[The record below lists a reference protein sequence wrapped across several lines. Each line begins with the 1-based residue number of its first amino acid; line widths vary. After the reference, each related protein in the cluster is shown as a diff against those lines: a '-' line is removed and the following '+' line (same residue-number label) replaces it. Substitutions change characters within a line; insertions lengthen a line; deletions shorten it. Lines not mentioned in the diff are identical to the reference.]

1 MVTTWGFFAANQW
14 HLPSNGKTIDSWD
27 PTQGDVWSRIADCA
41 LEDVDVAVN
50 AAQQAYECGEYA
62 AMNAAARGRLLL
74 RFSAA
79 IRANADRLSKAE
91 TKDNGKDR
99 AGMLSALDGWL
110 VDSFDYYAGLA
121 DKIEGAMIPVD
132 VPNVLNYTRREPF
145 GVVACVTAWN
155 SPLLIAF
162 WKISAAI
169 AAGNTVVLKPSEHAS
184 VSTLVL
190 MEVLAAAGMP
200 PGVVNVVTGGPEVAS
215 SLVAHPQVR
224 LVSFTGGVAG
234 GRAIARLAGDHLK
247 PTIMELGG
255 KSPQLVLD
263 DADIEL
269 AARGIV
275 SGIFPP
281 AGQSCIAG
289 SRVLVHENRHDEL
302 VERVVRLTQAA
313 KLGDPTVEG
322 THIGPIANKPHFDRV
337 LQCIQAAK
345 KEGAVCRYGGSSV
358 QPDGCTGWFIQ
369 PTIFTQV
376 RPEMA
381 VAREEI
387 FGPVLAIMS
396 CQDDDHAVTLANDSD
411 FGLAAGVWTADSARG
426 LRLAHRI
433 GAGTVYINNYFASA
447 PQSPVGGYKASG
459 YGREN
464 GIEGALAF
472 TQTKSVW
479 LDLDPDQPVPFA

>member
-1 MVTTWGFFAANQW
+1 MVTTWGF
-14 HLPSNGKTIDSWD
+14 LPRTNGICRATARQSIAGIQ
-27 PTQGDVWSRIADCA
+27 PRAMWSRIADCA

-121 DKIEGAMIPVD
+121 DKIEGTMIPVD

-200 PGVVNVVTGGPEVAS
+200 PGVVNVVTGGS
-215 SLVAHPQVR
+215 
-224 LVSFTGGVAG
+224 
-234 GRAIARLAGDHLK
+234 
-247 PTIMELGG
+247 
-255 KSPQLVLD
+255 
-263 DADIEL
+263 
-269 AARGIV
+269 
-275 SGIFPP
+275 
-281 AGQSCIAG
+281 
-289 SRVLVHENRHDEL
+289 
-302 VERVVRLTQAA
+302 
-313 KLGDPTVEG
+313 
-322 THIGPIANKPHFDRV
+322 
-337 LQCIQAAK
+337 
-345 KEGAVCRYGGSSV
+345 
-358 QPDGCTGWFIQ
+358 
-369 PTIFTQV
+369 
-376 RPEMA
+376 
-381 VAREEI
+381 
-387 FGPVLAIMS
+387 
-396 CQDDDHAVTLANDSD
+396 
-411 FGLAAGVWTADSARG
+411 
-426 LRLAHRI
+426 
-433 GAGTVYINNYFASA
+433 
-447 PQSPVGGYKASG
+447 
-459 YGREN
+459 
-464 GIEGALAF
+464 
-472 TQTKSVW
+472 
-479 LDLDPDQPVPFA
+479 

>member
-1 MVTTWGFFAANQW
+1 MSKAWGFFAANQW
-14 HLPSNGKTIDSWD
+14 HQPTNGCALDSWD
-27 PTQGDVWSRIADCA
+27 PTHGRVWAQIADCTA
-41 LEDVDVAVN
+41 KDVDVAVA
-50 AAQQAYECGEYA
+50 AAQQAYLSGEYA
-62 AMNAAARGRLLL
+62 AMNAAARGRLLS
-74 RFSAA
+74 RFSSA
-79 IRANADRLSKAE
+79 IRANASRLSEAE
-91 TKDNGKDR
+91 SRDNGKNL
-99 AGMLSALDGWL
+99 AGMLGALDGWL
-110 VDSFDYYAGLA
+110 VDSFDYYAGIA

-145 GVVACVTAWN
+145 GVVACITAWN
-155 SPLLIAF
+155 SPLLIAI

-200 PGVVNVVTGGPEVAS
+200 PGVVNVVTGGPVVAS
-215 SLVAHPQVR
+215 ALVAHPQVR
-224 LVSFTGGVAG
+224 LVSFTGGVEG
-234 GRAIARLAGDHLK
+234 GRAVARLAGDHLK

-263 DADIEL
+263 DADIEM

-289 SRVLVHENRHDEL
+289 SRVLVHESLHDHL
-302 VERVVRLTQAA
+302 VDRIVDLTQAA
-313 KLGDPTVEG
+313 KIGDPADATS
-322 THIGPIANKPHFDRV
+322 HIGPIANKPHFERV
-337 LQCIQAAK
+337 LQSIETAK
-345 KEGAVCRYGGSSV
+345 QEGAVCRLGGSAV
-358 QPDGCTGWFIQ
+358 RPGGCGGWFIE

-376 RPEMA
+376 GPEMT
-381 VAREEI
+381 VARQEI
-387 FGPVLAIMS
+387 FGPVLAIMT
-396 CQDDDHAVTLANDSD
+396 CRDDEDAVRLANDSD
-411 FGLAAGVWTADSARG
+411 FGLAAGVWTSDSARG

-447 PQSPVGGYKASG
+447 PQSPVGGFKASG

-479 LDLDPDQPVPFA
+479 LDLDPSQPEPFA